1 MWVLNELFDLKS
13 YKIQNLQWLWDS
25 SSSRSFHSSN
35 HSLSAEHRAK
45 ALPHRLLSLRAVLA
59 AWVPSQPPPLSP
71 SHCMSALNCVLMFPQ
86 TYNWALFSA
95 AKTDICQVI
104 CIRALFFSLSLAPT
118 ATSSLKMSSPVL
130 TLPLHSVT
138 SIQYEDMSGQE
149 PPCRESCH
157 MLLPLFIKL
166 TQARL
171 RRWPLPALGPAHYSQ
186 YLHAI
191 LNCWEFPWW
200 WEPPLHEI
208 FRTHGDSREAQRRVF
223 TPIWLYD
230 MIFSWAMT
238 VLLN

>member
-1 MWVLNELFDLKS
+1 M
-13 YKIQNLQWLWDS
+13 QCLQPGYAVS
-25 SSSRSFHSSN
+25 
-35 HSLSAEHRAK
+35 
-45 ALPHRLLSLRAVLA
+45 PLLS
-59 AWVPSQPPPLSP
+59 PPPNGCQPRIVFWCFFRPTIELYSQQPKQTFVISYASRHFFSP
-71 SHCMSALNCVLMFPQ
+71 SPSYRRHFLSQLC
-86 TYNWALFSA
+86 LF
-95 AKTDICQVI
+95 
-104 CIRALFFSLSLAPT
+104 
-118 ATSSLKMSSPVL
+118 PVL

-138 SIQYEDMSGQE
+138 SIQHEDMSGHK
-149 PPCRESCH
+149 PPCCKWCH
-157 MLLPLFIKL
+157 KWLPLFIKL

-171 RRWPLPALGPAHYSQ
+171 RSRPLPALGPAHYSQ

-208 FRTHGDSREAQRRVF
+208 FRARGDSREAQRRVF